1 MPKISAKIHESVRG
15 NVLAAA
21 DSDIIGKHLTFN
33 GVDIYISE
41 LFYSK
46 EEISDIEFVELL
58 DEYDNCNLFGNYTVG
73 VAISNGFVDKDTVML
88 IDNIMHVILLKL

>member
-21 DSDIIGKHLTFN
+21 DSDLIGKHLTFD

-41 LFYSK
+41 SFYRK
-46 EEISDIEFVELL
+46 VDISDIELVDLL
-58 DEYDNCNLFGNYTVG
+58 NEYDNCNLFGNYTVG
-73 VAISNGFVDKDTVML
+73 VAIKNGFVDKETVML
-88 IDNIMHVILLKL
+88 IDNIMHVILIKL